1 MIVAD
6 DIAVCASMITELCVC
21 SARDRT
27 VFGRFGVGGYLIFR
41 VFYFPLRDWDRLPI
55 GGRETTLPKLARR
68 LFSQIIDSW
77 RTRPYNGART
87 FRVMNAL
94 NAYFKVRWFLWPAV

>member
-1 MIVAD
+1 M
-6 DIAVCASMITELCVC
+6 CVY

-27 VFGRFGVGGYLIFR
+27 VFRRFGVGGYPIFR

-55 GGRETTLPKLARR
+55 SGREITLPKLARR

-77 RTRPYNGART
+77 RTRPYNGDRT
-87 FRVMNAL
+87 FRVMNTL
-94 NAYFKVRWFLWPAV
+94 NAYFKVRWFLWSAV

>member
-1 MIVAD
+1 M
-6 DIAVCASMITELCVC
+6 CVY

-27 VFGRFGVGGYLIFR
+27 VFRRFGVGGYPIFR

-55 GGRETTLPKLARR
+55 SGREITLPKLVRR

-77 RTRPYNGART
+77 RTRPYNGDRT
-87 FRVMNAL
+87 FRVMNTL